1 MGFAALYIFRMIL
14 NLVHVYA
21 FFDASTTNAYTCTEK
36 HSICELLRRIP
47 SLCLAP
53 SIEVA
58 FGASFPVH
66 CMYTR
71 ITAMWNAAKSFLF
84 CHLRN
89 LGSSCRQLGK
99 ISRFCLFKWM
109 KHGLAVLGMAG
120 QRKVLQ
126 LRFHEHEWARQN
138 LPGPLHRGGLT
149 WTAVL
154 LMNFRSSGTE
164 DRMRIKQ

>member
-14 NLVHVYA
+14 NLVDVYA
-21 FFDASTTNAYTCTEK
+21 FFDASTTKAYTCTEK
-36 HSICELLRRIP
+36 HSSCELLRRIP

-58 FGASFPVH
+58 FAVH
-66 CMYTR
+66 CMHTR
-71 ITAMWNAAKSFLF
+71 ITAMWNAAKSFMF

-99 ISRFCLFKWM
+99 NSRFCLFKLM
-109 KHGLAVLGMAG
+109 RHGLAMLGMAG

-138 LPGPLHRGGLT
+138 LSGPMHRGGLA

-154 LMNFRSSGTE
+154 LMNFRSSGTK
-164 DRMRIKQ
+164 DRNGIK